1 MKKKLKSDGQS
12 LLLQSLSISKKW
24 VCQKQLSIIEDK
36 VKDNRRIAVLDELT
50 LIFATLSVKDSE
62 KENMIK
68 RVCCIL
74 DEIDYID
81 KSRREVIDSL
91 ISFQIENFVKSEI
104 DKNKLNKV
112 GYKEGYDEI
121 RKEIALKMMEDSIDD
136 ETIQYAPDF
145 QPNSF
150 KNPTAKLQFPVSYI
164 ESSLSTVSASIGL
177 LSLRMFLTT
186 GNLNE

>member
-1 MKKKLKSDGQS
+1 MSVNSFDDVYELF
-12 LLLQSLSISKKW
+12 LQVW
-24 VCQKQLSIIEDK
+24 RECEFDK
-36 VKDNRRIAVLDELT
+36 G
-50 LIFATLSVKDSE
+50 
-62 KENMIK
+62 
-68 RVCCIL
+68 
-74 DEIDYID
+74 YY
-81 KSRREVIDSL
+81 
-91 ISFQIENFVKSEI
+91 Q
-104 DKNKLNKV
+104 

-145 QPNSF
+145 QSNSF